1 MGSKSPERSPSSDA
15 ARAAFASVKATRP
28 AVPAARP
35 HPVGWSPPGCS
46 VPGMLRA
53 RNGRELASWVAQ
65 W

>member
-15 ARAAFASVKATRP
+15 ARAAFAGVKATRP

-35 HPVGWSPPGCS
+35 HPVGWSPSGCS
-46 VPGMLRA
+46 VPGCSGQEY
-53 RNGRELASWVAQ
+53 GRELASWVAQ